1 MENSSVIKAAFLCV
15 SLFVLPL
22 DGIASN
28 APTTKELFVH
38 AEALRMGTDI
48 EPDPT
53 AAFHIMMDLAKSGNT
68 RAQDKLAYYYRL
80 GIGTAVNLENAAI
93 WYKAAI
99 TNGRDYSRAPY
110 AKLLLKQNAFAD
122 ALTQLTL
129 ATKADIRG
137 AAALL
142 AATHHDGSFGHLS
155 QRDKGTDDLIGLS
168 QAGDVVAIQY
178 LLIRLA
184 RGNKFDMD
192 TDRLF
197 QDALRISR
205 DLTHRYHAKT
215 AEALLAYLR
224 QTNGKKGL
232 NLRAELLQT
241 PNLRGRVWVAESL
254 YLAIETTPAT
264 FWKASEQIVISA
276 DVNSYA
282 RALFLTS
289 RLNKN
294 AYVRILQ
301 KELTAYGY
309 KPGRTSG
316 YLTSATIRA
325 VTKFCKDIGILNI
338 CRHGPLKSNSIKEIA
353 KWLSNNRQS

>member
-1 MENSSVIKAAFLCV
+1 MEHSFVIKAVYLCI
-15 SLFVLPL
+15 SLIILPL
-22 DGIASN
+22 DGNASN
-28 APTTKELFVH
+28 TPTTKELFAH
-38 AEALRMGTDI
+38 AEALRVGADVK
-48 EPDPT
+48 PDPT
-53 AAFHIMMDLAKSGNT
+53 AAFQIMMDLAKAGNA
-68 RAQDKLAYYYRL
+68 RAQDKLANYYRL
-80 GIGTAVNLENAAI
+80 GVGTAVNTENAAA

-99 TNGRDYSRAPY
+99 KNGRDYSRVPY
-110 AKLLLKQNAFAD
+110 ARLLLKQNAFAD
-122 ALTQLTL
+122 ALSQLTL

-155 QRDKGTDDLIGLS
+155 QRDQGTDDLIKLS
-168 QAGDVVAIQY
+168 QAGDVVASLY
-178 LLIRLA
+178 LLQHLA

-197 QDALRISR
+197 QDALQISR
-205 DLTHRYHAKT
+205 DPTHRYHLKT
-215 AEALLAYLR
+215 AEVLLAYLR
-224 QTNGKKGL
+224 QTNGRKGL
-232 NLRAELLQT
+232 SIRAELLQT
-241 PNLRGRVWVAESL
+241 PNLRGRIWVAESL
-254 YLAIETTPAT
+254 YFAIETTPET
-264 FWKASEQIVISA
+264 FWKASEKIVISA
-276 DVNSYA
+276 DSESYT

-301 KELTAYGY
+301 KELTAHGY

-325 VTKFCKDIGILNI
+325 ITKLCKDIGILNT
-338 CRHGPLKSNSIKEIA
+338 CRLGPLKSSSIKEIA